1 MQQRTNNQIDDDPT
15 YFLFFRWNN
24 WKERTMA
31 HNWKERKSSFLS
43 LLLSIERCDGK
54 VVLWVFAME
63 RLWCLVV
70 SKWALRRFLSVIV

>member
-1 MQQRTNNQIDDDPT
+1 
-15 YFLFFRWNN
+15 
-24 WKERTMA
+24 MA

-70 SKWALRRFLSVIV
+70 SKWALRRFLSVIVCARCVEMGFASFPFGDRLMIVGL